1 MSLGGIAAIIAA
13 LAFVVLV
20 IFLVRVLSQ
29 VSKTVEKVE
38 TTVTEA
44 NTTID
49 VLTKDVDLLM
59 QQVEGLLV
67 KGNHLLNDINGKVE
81 TIDPLFTAVADL
93 SESVSALNTTSR
105 NLAGK
110 VGTVGKG
117 AAKAS
122 VAGKVGA
129 TTMRFFRDHKSTTN
143 AKTEG

>member
-1 MSLGGIAAIIAA
+1 
-13 LAFVVLV
+13 
-20 IFLVRVLSQ
+20 
-29 VSKTVEKVE
+29 
-38 TTVTEA
+38 
-44 NTTID
+44 
-49 VLTKDVDLLM
+49 M

-93 SESVSALNTTSR
+93 SQSVSDLNTTSR

-110 VGTVGKG
+110 VGGVSKN

-129 TTMRFFRDHKSTTN
+129 TTMRFFRDRKTTT
-143 AKTEG
+143 KTEG

>member
-1 MSLGGIAAIIAA
+1 
-13 LAFVVLV
+13 
-20 IFLVRVLSQ
+20 
-29 VSKTVEKVE
+29 
-38 TTVTEA
+38 
-44 NTTID
+44 
-49 VLTKDVDLLM
+49 M

-93 SESVSALNTTSR
+93 SQSVSDLNTTSR

-110 VGTVGKG
+110 VGGVGKN

-129 TTMRFFRDHKSTTN
+129 TTMRFFRDRKTTT
-143 AKTEG
+143 KTEG